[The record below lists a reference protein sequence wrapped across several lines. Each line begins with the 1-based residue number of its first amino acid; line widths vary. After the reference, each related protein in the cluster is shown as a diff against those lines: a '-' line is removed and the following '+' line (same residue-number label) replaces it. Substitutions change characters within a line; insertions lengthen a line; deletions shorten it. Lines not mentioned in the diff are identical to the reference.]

1 MGILLVYKRPR
12 PEDLE
17 THDAALAYIES
28 VLEAKKLSFETCYR
42 EDLKSELIGERL
54 IVTVGGDGTLL
65 ETSHYVKNNIVLGVN
80 SNPNSSVGSL
90 CVADTKSFQAIL
102 ESYLSGQL
110 KPMPATRI
118 QVELEGRILSVLAL
132 NDILIANPNPAAM
145 TRYWIEVDDQKALH
159 KNSGLWVS
167 TACGSTGA
175 LASTGGRVQKIDDS
189 RLQWVC
195 REPYF
200 AQLPVPGL
208 LTGFLQKGQAIKLT
222 SSMAD
227 GRLFIDGPHLQEP
240 FNQGQQLILSASD
253 FSLNWLMTPEMEL
266 RRQEIGLLRER
277 YEFERR
283 HESPHV

>member
-1 MGILLVYKRPR
+1 MGILLIYKRPR

-17 THDAALAYIES
+17 THDAALVYIER
-28 VLEAKKLSFETCYR
+28 VLKDKKLTFETCYR
-42 EDLKSELIGERL
+42 EDLKPELVRERL
-54 IVTVGGDGTLL
+54 IITVGGDGTLL
-65 ETSHYVKNNIVLGVN
+65 ETSHYVRDNIIFGVN

-90 CVADTKSFQAIL
+90 CVADTKSFQGIL
-102 ESYLSGQL
+102 ERHLSGQL
-110 KPMPATRI
+110 KPVMATRI
-118 QVELEGRILSVLAL
+118 QAELDGRVLPALAL

-145 TRYWIEVDDQKALH
+145 TRYWVEVDGQKALH
-159 KNSGLWVS
+159 KNSGIWVS

-200 AQLPVPGL
+200 AQLPVPAL
-208 LTGFLQKGQAIKLT
+208 LTGFLQKGQVIKLT

-227 GRLFIDGPHLQEP
+227 GRIFIDGPHLQEP
-240 FNQGQQLILSASD
+240 FNQGQVLILSVSQCN
-253 FSLNWLMTPEMEL
+253 LNWLMTPNMEL

-283 HESPHV
+283 HESPSV